1 MDRLIFVIRCI
12 LRSPLLQPLEDQMTT
27 DQHVSAITTL
37 PVEEQLA
44 IVQAVW
50 ERLPEC
56 ASPSNTAK
64 IKAELDR
71 RMDSYRDD
79 PSTAMTLDEFKA
91 MRAARS

>member
-1 MDRLIFVIRCI
+1 
-12 LRSPLLQPLEDQMTT
+12 MTT
-27 DQHVSAITTL
+27 NQHVSEIATL

-56 ASPSNTAK
+56 ASSADTAK

-71 RMDSYRDD
+71 RMDRYHDD
-79 PSTAMTLDEFKA
+79 PSTALTIDQFVADRDTMHVG
-91 MRAARS
+91 RRIG

>member
-1 MDRLIFVIRCI
+1 
-12 LRSPLLQPLEDQMTT
+12 MTT

-71 RMDSYRDD
+71 RMDRYRDD
-79 PSTAMTLDEFKA
+79 PSTALTLDEFKA